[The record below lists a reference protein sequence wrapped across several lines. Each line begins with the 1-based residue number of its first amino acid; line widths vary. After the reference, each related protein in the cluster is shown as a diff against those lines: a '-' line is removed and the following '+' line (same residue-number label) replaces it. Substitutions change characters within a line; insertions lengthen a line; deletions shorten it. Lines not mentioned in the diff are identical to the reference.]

1 MTDHEYNP
9 DLGRTMKTPEQIAR
23 EHFEDDGSDLSASVI
38 ESVVAAIN
46 ADRDQHDG
54 TYALDIIQRQGGQA
68 VVWVQADAES
78 VLDEM
83 INEGEVEQPN
93 SDEYAEIIDRA
104 MDSYY
109 WSSLSDCRDSDWDAI
124 REAIREARDRES

>member
-1 MTDHEYNP
+1 MTDHEYDP
-9 DLGRTMKTPEQIAR
+9 DLGRTMKTPEQIAD
-23 EHFEDDGSDLSASVI
+23 EMLNTDISLGQADKLVI
-38 ESVVAAIN
+38 VAAIN

>member
-1 MTDHEYNP
+1 
-9 DLGRTMKTPEQIAR
+9 MKTPEQIAETIPLPR
-23 EHFEDDGSDLSASVI
+23 AILPGKLQDLM
-38 ESVVAAIN
+38 VAAIN
-46 ADRDQHDG
+46 ADRAQHDG
-54 TYALDIIQRQGGQA
+54 AYALDIIQRQGGQA
-68 VVWVQADAES
+68 IVWVQADAES